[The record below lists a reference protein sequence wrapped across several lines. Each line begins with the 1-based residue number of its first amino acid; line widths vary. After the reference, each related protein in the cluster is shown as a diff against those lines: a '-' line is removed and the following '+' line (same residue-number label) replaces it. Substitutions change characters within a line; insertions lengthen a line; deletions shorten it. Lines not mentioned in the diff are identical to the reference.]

1 MTNLLRYTIT
11 EETSADYLATETLTR
26 EAFWNVYRPGCVEHF
41 LLRRFRTLEEFAPEL
56 SLCLRLDDGRI
67 IGHIMY
73 ARAEIALDDGGT
85 LPVGTFG
92 PISVAPEFQGQGYGT
107 ALLRES
113 MERARKFGFGAL
125 AITGALGFY
134 GKSGFVVAG
143 TKGIRY
149 HAEPNESVVPYFLI
163 KELRDGFLKG
173 VAGVFREPSG
183 YDVEGVDI
191 DAFDAEFPPKIKM
204 KLPSQI
210 FV

>member
-1 MTNLLRYTIT
+1 MDLLRYTIT
-11 EETSADYLATETLTR
+11 QETSEDYLATETLTR

-67 IGHIMY
+67 IGHVMY
-73 ARAEIALDDGGT
+73 ARPEIALDDGGT

-92 PISVAPEFQGQGYGT
+92 PISVAHEFQGRGYGT

-113 MERARKFGFGAL
+113 MERAREYGFGAL

-149 HAEPNESVVPYFLI
+149 HAEPLESFVPYFLI
-163 KELRDGFLKG
+163 RELRDGFLDG
-173 VAGVFREPSG
+173 VKGVFREPSG
-183 YDVEGVDI
+183 YDVEDVDI
-191 DAFDAEFPPKIKM
+191 DAFDAEFPPKIKT
-204 KLPSQI
+204 KLASQI
-210 FV
+210 FA